1 MARIS
6 SHDVV
11 SHLRKELSDMFEITD
26 PRFSAR
32 MAAHIE
38 LSNQQAR
45 EASVDKV
52 SLSMIDASCR
62 YNVWLWA
69 VTSKDTAEFETKRN
83 QALEILLAETKRR
96 FDTHFNDYA
105 ATFETEI
112 VAQRPASE
120 NAQQS

>member
-1 MARIS
+1 
-6 SHDVV
+6 
-11 SHLRKELSDMFEITD
+11 MFEITD
-26 PRFSAR
+26 PRFTAR
-32 MAAHIE
+32 VAAHIE
-38 LSNQQAR
+38 LSNQQSR

-69 VTSKDTAEFETKRN
+69 MTSPDTTEFASRRGK
-83 QALEILLAETKRR
+83 ALEILLAETERR
-96 FDTHFNDYA
+96 FNAHYDDYA

-120 NAQQS
+120 NAPQS

>member
-1 MARIS
+1 
-6 SHDVV
+6 
-11 SHLRKELSDMFEITD
+11 MFKIID
-26 PRFSAR
+26 PRYADR

-69 VTSKDTAEFETKRN
+69 ITSPDTAAFETKRK
-83 QALEILLAETKRR
+83 QALETLLEETRRR
-96 FDTHFNDYA
+96 FNAHYDDYIASFDTQ
-105 ATFETEI
+105 I

-120 NAQQS
+120 NAQKS

>member
-1 MARIS
+1 
-6 SHDVV
+6 
-11 SHLRKELSDMFEITD
+11 MFEIAD
-26 PRFSAR
+26 PRFTAR
-32 MAAHIE
+32 VAAHIE

-69 VTSKDTAEFETKRN
+69 VTSPDTTEFAARRSK
-83 QALEILLAETKRR
+83 ALEILLAETERR
-96 FDTHFNDYA
+96 FNAHYDDYA

-120 NAQQS
+120 NAPQT

>member
-1 MARIS
+1 
-6 SHDVV
+6 
-11 SHLRKELSDMFEITD
+11 MFEIAD

-38 LSNQQAR
+38 LSNQQAQQ
-45 EASVDKV
+45 ASVDKV

-69 VTSKDTAEFETKRN
+69 VTSPDTAEFTTRRSK
-83 QALEILLAETKRR
+83 ALEILLAETERR
-96 FDTHFNDYA
+96 FNAHFDDYA
-105 ATFETEI
+105 ANFAAEI

-120 NAQQS
+120 NASQS